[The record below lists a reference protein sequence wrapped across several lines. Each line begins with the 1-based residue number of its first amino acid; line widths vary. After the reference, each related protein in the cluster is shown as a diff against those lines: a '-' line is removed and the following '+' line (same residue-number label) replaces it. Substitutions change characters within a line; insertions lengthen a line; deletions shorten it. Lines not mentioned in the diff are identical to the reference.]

1 MSTQPGLSG
10 GHLLSCAHIPAVA
23 KKKLE
28 VKTETKQPV
37 WRAEIEAPIQNL
49 CKKFVMR
56 NLKFLPSLIVLTLAF
71 ALSGLNA
78 AAQPGMG
85 GMGGMGGRGGFGA
98 MMGDPAQR
106 AQMQVDSL
114 RESLTVTN
122 DAEWNIISQLLLK
135 VVQLKSEQS
144 IAEISRMIA
153 PMMAMMG
160 GGRGGMGGAANFLGV
175 QPDPSADALQ
185 MALDGHGTVAQV
197 KAALAR
203 FREAKKQKQD
213 ALAKAQ
219 DALKEVL
226 SARQEAVLALAGYL
240 E

>member
-1 MSTQPGLSG
+1 M
-10 GHLLSCAHIPAVA
+10 
-23 KKKLE
+23 KKL
-28 VKTETKQPV
+28 Q
-37 WRAEIEAPIQNL
+37 
-49 CKKFVMR
+49 
-56 NLKFLPSLIVLTLAF
+56 SLLTLTTLALAF
-71 ALSGLNA
+71 ALSSHKA

-106 AQMQVDSL
+106 AQSQVDSL
-114 RESLTVTN
+114 REPLAVTN
-122 DAEWNIISQLLLK
+122 DAEWNIISARLLK
-135 VVQLKSEQS
+135 VVQLKSENT
-144 IAEISRMIA
+144 IADVSRMIA

-160 GGRGGMGGAANFLGV
+160 GGMGRMGGAANFLGV
-175 QPDPSADALQ
+175 QSDPSADALQ
-185 MALDGHGTVAQV
+185 QALDGNGTSAQI

-203 FREAKKQKQD
+203 FREAKKQKQA

-226 SARQEAVLALAGYL
+226 SVRQEAVVALAGYL

>member
-1 MSTQPGLSG
+1 
-10 GHLLSCAHIPAVA
+10 VR
-23 KKKLE
+23 
-28 VKTETKQPV
+28 KQNQT
-37 WRAEIEAPIQNL
+37 RREQTSKHPIQKRY
-49 CKKFVMR
+49 KKIIMKNF
-56 NLKFLPSLIVLTLAF
+56 KFILGLVTLSVAF
-71 ALSGLNA
+71 ALSGYKA
-78 AAQPGMG
+78 AAQG
-85 GMGGMGGRGGFGA
+85 GFGGGGMGGRGGFGA

-114 RESLTVTN
+114 REPLAVTN

-144 IAEISRMIA
+144 IADIARMAA

-160 GGRGGMGGAANFLGV
+160 GGRGGMGGAANFLGA

-185 MALDGHGTVAQV
+185 QALDGNGTAAQI

-203 FREAKKQKQD
+203 FREARKQKQA

-219 DALKEVL
+219 DALKAVL
-226 SARQEAVLALAGYL
+226 SVRQEAVVALAGYL